1 MLTINKLHKRIDQ
14 KSILEDISFEQE
26 PGEILGLVGRN
37 GAGKSTLLKSIAGHY
52 LLDGGQILI
61 DQVSI
66 DEDRRLRT
74 QIFI

>member
-37 GAGKSTLLKSIAGHY
+37 GAGKSTLLKSIASHY